1 MKNPKLKT
9 SMGIREAISN
19 LWYYNEC
26 SIVEIEDTVEDSTT
40 GAELVKRINKL
51 TLLRKF
57 TLDRETDTKVRLK
70 SVDKLGNISYF
81 EVEK

>member
-9 SMGIREAISN
+9 SEGIVEAISN
-19 LWYYNEC
+19 LWYRNES
-26 SIVEIEDTVEDSTT
+26 SIAEIEDAVEDSTT
-40 GAELVKRINKL
+40 GAELVKRINQL